1 MPGWRSYPNA
11 AKGFAHTGNA
21 AAWIRLPPD
30 LVVKKLVHIDFL

>member
-1 MPGWRSYPNA
+1 VGGAPYANA